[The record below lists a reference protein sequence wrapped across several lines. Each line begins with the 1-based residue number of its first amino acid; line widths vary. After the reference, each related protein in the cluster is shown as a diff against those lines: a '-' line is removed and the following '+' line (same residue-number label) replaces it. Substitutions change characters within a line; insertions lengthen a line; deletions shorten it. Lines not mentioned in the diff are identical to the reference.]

1 MNVDLWLLN
10 SYNHFLHQFHYFTY
24 LIPLILDVIIHYYI
38 IEILIIDLNNQIFQ
52 FFYELKIS

>member
-24 LIPLILDVIIHYYI
+24 LIPLIPDVIIHYYI